1 MSDFTPSDEQNR
13 AVQAFMKWY
22 REPKRPKPFF
32 YLAGYAGTG
41 KTTIA
46 RGIADSIKGR
56 VHFAAFTGKA
66 AMVMQSKGCTGAC
79 TIHSLIYKPIED
91 DDGIVTYA
99 LNNESIIEGSALVII
114 DECSMVGTELAEDLL
129 SYGVPILV
137 LGDPAQLPPVASEGY
152 FLKDTPDFMLTEIHR
167 QALDN
172 PIIVLSM
179 AVREH
184 MNLEAGTYGDSLI
197 LRNEDFDIRDAL
209 KADQVL
215 CGMNKTRM
223 MANDRLRELLG
234 YTDDFPMIGER
245 LVCLK
250 NDRKKGLLN
259 GGLWEVKNIK
269 KRYSNS
275 TNFTVRPLDLEGN
288 PVQVYVHDNFFK
300 GTEST
305 LDWQARKRYSEFT
318 YGYTLTVHKS
328 QGSQWD
334 NLLVFDESD
343 TFREDKYRWL
353 YTAITRAAERLTL
366 VI

>member
-1 MSDFTPSDEQNR
+1 MSDFTPSDEQNK
-13 AVQAFMKWY
+13 AVQAFMEWFKS
-22 REPKRPKPFF
+22 PTKAKPFF

-46 RGIADSIKGR
+46 RGIADTVKGR

-66 AMVMQSKGCTGAC
+66 AMVMQTKGCKGAC
-79 TIHSLIYKPIED
+79 TIHSLIYKPEED
-91 DDGIVTYA
+91 EDGIVSYVR
-99 LNNESIIEGSALVII
+99 NNESIIEGSRLVII
-114 DECSMVGTELAEDLL
+114 DECSMVGTDLGEDLL

-137 LGDPAQLPPVASEGY
+137 LGDPAQLPPVASEG
-152 FLKDTPDFMLTEIHR
+152 FFTKDQPDFMLTEIHR

-184 MNLEAGTYGDSLI
+184 MELEPGTYRDTRIIRQDQFDANELI
-197 LRNEDFDIRDAL
+197 QV
-209 KADQVL
+209 DQVL

-223 MANDRLRELLG
+223 LINDRIREMLG
-234 YTDDFPMIGER
+234 HTDEFPMIGER

-269 KRYSNS
+269 KRYASS
-275 TNFTVRPLDLEGN
+275 TTFVARPLDLEGN

-318 YGYTLTVHKS
+318 YGYALTVHKS